1 MSLVSEISDLA
12 VAIRTKINSM
22 VPRLIPAGGTT
33 GQVLAKDTAT
43 DFDVSWQDPASG
55 GGGGGLTQNQV
66 LARNLGC

>member
-12 VAIRTKINSM
+12 AAIRNKINLI

-43 DFDVSWQDPASG
+43 DYDVSWQDPAA
-55 GGGGGLTQNQV
+55 GGGGGLTHQQV